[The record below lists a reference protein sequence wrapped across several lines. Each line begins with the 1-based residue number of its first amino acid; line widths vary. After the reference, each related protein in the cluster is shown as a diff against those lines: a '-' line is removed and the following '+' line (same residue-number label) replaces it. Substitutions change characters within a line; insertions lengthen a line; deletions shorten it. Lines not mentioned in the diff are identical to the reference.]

1 MGRFTHQMASYRQQM
16 LSVMRNEFRSIF
28 TDAGVVLILVLALII
43 YATVYS
49 MAYGAQVLRNVPIGV
64 VDECRTPTSRSLAA
78 TFNAGPNT
86 YVAYNPTNMEEAK
99 ELFFNRKIYG
109 VVYIPSDY
117 EEKLLGGSQA
127 NVAIYVDA
135 SYFLMYRQA
144 FQELVTS
151 IGSTGAMV
159 EFQRLI
165 AKGADIPQAQ
175 ATTQPVIYQSHNL
188 FNPYL
193 GYGTFVMPAII
204 MVIIQ
209 QTLLIGIGMIG
220 GTWREFGLYR
230 KLCPPDRKRMS
241 TLPIVLGKATVYG
254 LIYGVTTFYILGL
267 HYRLFHYPMNG
278 ATGTVVVFMLAYLA
292 ACIFLGIAI
301 STLFRY
307 RENSLL
313 LLLWT
318 SIPLLMLSG
327 VSYPREGIPDWLFN
341 FGQLFP
347 SSHGVDGFIRIQS
360 MGASL
365 GEVLPEI
372 RMLLHPYAHLRRAGL
387 HRHSPGDRPRT
398 ARTPRAEDERQR
410 RVLIFRRNRK
420 VGTDMKNRGEYPGF
434 SYFFIPAIA
443 CERRNLYYL
452 WTETPNILQ
461 NDSEVALLS
470 AQRYGLSVSD
480 LSCNLAV
487 QQRSL
492 RPTRHGRRIPNV
504 VLCNGGCRHLF
515 YRQPIR
521 IVQTGRQLLACSD
534 RSHRIYRHA
543 FSVVQHHD
551 ELIYRGP
558 WNIPGGGPPGPM
570 RRDPEGCATPS

>member
-1 MGRFTHQMASYRQQM
+1 MGRFIHQITSYRQQM

-99 ELFFNRKIYG
+99 ELFFSRKIYG

-165 AKGADIPQAQ
+165 AKGADIPQAK

-209 QTLLIGIGMIG
+209 Q
-220 GTWREFGLYR
+220 
-230 KLCPPDRKRMS
+230 

-278 ATGTVVVFMLAYLA
+278 ATSTVVVFMLAYLA

-365 GEVLPEI
+365 SEVLPEI
-372 RMLLHPYAHLRRAGL
+372 RMLCIL
-387 HRHSPGDRPRT
+387 T
-398 ARTPRAEDERQR
+398 
-410 RVLIFRRNRK
+410 LI
-420 VGTDMKNRGEYPGF
+420 
-434 SYFFIPAIA
+434 
-443 CERRNLYYL
+443 
-452 WTETPNILQ
+452 
-461 NDSEVALLS
+461 
-470 AQRYGLSVSD
+470 YG
-480 LSCNLAV
+480 
-487 QQRSL
+487 
-492 RPTRHGRRIPNV
+492 G
-504 VLCNGGCRHLF
+504 
-515 YRQPIR
+515 
-521 IVQTGRQLLACSD
+521 LACIGIHQVIARAAKD
-534 RSHRIYRHA
+534 
-543 FSVVQHHD
+543 
-551 ELIYRGP
+551 
-558 WNIPGGGPPGPM
+558 
-570 RRDPEGCATPS
+570 TPVKNQNR

>member
-1 MGRFTHQMASYRQQM
+1 MGRFIHQITSYRQQM

-99 ELFFNRKIYG
+99 ELFFSRKIYG

-151 IGSTGAMV
+151 
-159 EFQRLI
+159 
-165 AKGADIPQAQ
+165 
-175 ATTQPVIYQSHNL
+175 
-188 FNPYL
+188 
-193 GYGTFVMPAII
+193 
-204 MVIIQ
+204 
-209 QTLLIGIGMIG
+209 IG

-278 ATGTVVVFMLAYLA
+278 ATSTVVVFMLAYLA

-365 GEVLPEI
+365 SEVLPEI
-372 RMLLHPYAHLRRAGL
+372 RMLCIL
-387 HRHSPGDRPRT
+387 T
-398 ARTPRAEDERQR
+398 
-410 RVLIFRRNRK
+410 LI
-420 VGTDMKNRGEYPGF
+420 
-434 SYFFIPAIA
+434 
-443 CERRNLYYL
+443 
-452 WTETPNILQ
+452 
-461 NDSEVALLS
+461 
-470 AQRYGLSVSD
+470 YG
-480 LSCNLAV
+480 
-487 QQRSL
+487 
-492 RPTRHGRRIPNV
+492 G
-504 VLCNGGCRHLF
+504 
-515 YRQPIR
+515 
-521 IVQTGRQLLACSD
+521 LACIG
-534 RSHRIYRHA
+534 SHQVIARA
-543 FSVVQHHD
+543 AQD
-551 ELIYRGP
+551 T
-558 WNIPGGGPPGPM
+558 PGKNQN
-570 RRDPEGCATPS
+570 R